1 MKKII
6 YTLTLIIGMS
16 LTSNA
21 QYGSIES
28 LAGPRLGMV
37 FMTPGLGADIIN
49 EGFDVAFEPDF
60 YGDEDY
66 IDPGSTGGAI
76 TSLYGWQWEMRFADG
91 GDITGIVEWVAL
103 VGGMEKGLF
112 LPSLSSLVGARTAS
126 GFEFAMGPNLS
137 LSGFGMVFGLGFNF
151 KAGDLNLPVNIAF
164 VPGIKRD
171 VERHYSN
178 SGPDGEWGTNDDVDV
193 HEEFATTTGSRFS
206 ITLGFNLGR

>member
-1 MKKII
+1 MKKITH
-6 YTLTLIIGMS
+6 TLTLILAICF
-16 LTSNA
+16 TSNA
-21 QYGSIES
+21 QNGQIES

-37 FMTPGLGADIIN
+37 FITPGIAADIMH
-49 EGFDVAFEPDF
+49 EGFGVDYEPDQS
-60 YGDEDY
+60 GDQDY
-66 IDPGSTGGAI
+66 IDPGSTGYAM

-112 LPSLSSLVGARTAS
+112 LPSVSSLVGARTAS

-137 LSGFGMVFGLGFNF
+137 LSGFGMVFGAGYNF

-164 VPGIKRD
+164 VPGVKRTID
-171 VERHYSN
+171 RRDYQLGTER
-178 SGPDGEWGTNDDVDV
+178 ELQ
-193 HEEFATTTGSRFS
+193 TTTGSRFS

>member
-1 MKKII
+1 MKKIT
-6 YTLTLIIGMS
+6 YTLTLILAICF
-16 LTSNA
+16 TSYA
-21 QYGSIES
+21 QYGQIES

-37 FMTPGLGADIIN
+37 FIAPGIAADIIH
-49 EGFDVAFEPDF
+49 EGFGVEYQPDQI
-60 YGDEDY
+60 GDQDY
-66 IDPGSTGGAI
+66 IDPGSTGYAM

-112 LPSLSSLVGARTAS
+112 LPSVSSLVGARTAS

-137 LSGFGMVFGLGFNF
+137 LSGFGMVFGAGYNF

-164 VPGIKRD
+164 VPGVKRTID
-171 VERHYSN
+171 RRDYQL
-178 SGPDGEWGTNDDVDV
+178 GT
-193 HEEFATTTGSRFS
+193 ETELQTTTGSRFS

>member
-1 MKKII
+1 MKKITH
-6 YTLTLIIGMS
+6 TLTLILAICF
-16 LTSNA
+16 TSNA
-21 QYGSIES
+21 QNSQIES

-37 FMTPGLGADIIN
+37 FIAPGIAADIIH
-49 EGFDVAFEPDF
+49 EGFGVEYEPDQI
-60 YGDEDY
+60 GDQDY
-66 IDPGSTGGAI
+66 IDPGSTGYAM

-112 LPSLSSLVGARTAS
+112 LPSVSSLVGARTAS

-137 LSGFGMVFGLGFNF
+137 LSGFGMVFGAGYNF

-164 VPGIKRD
+164 VPGVKRTI
-171 VERHYSN
+171 EREYMTAGN
-178 SGPDGEWGTNDDVDV
+178 VYMQ
-193 HEEFATTTGSRFS
+193 EEMETTTGSRFS

>member
-16 LTSNA
+16 LNANA

-37 FMTPGLGADIIN
+37 FMTPGLGADIVN
-49 EGFDVAFEPDF
+49 EGFGIEFGPDNPNDVL
-60 YGDEDY
+60 GEDY
-66 IDPGSTGGAI
+66 FDPGSTGGAI

-91 GDITGIVEWVAL
+91 GDITGIVEWIAL
-103 VGGMEKGLF
+103 VGGMEKGMF

-137 LSGFGMVFGLGFNF
+137 LSGFGMVFGLGYNF

-171 VERHYSN
+171 IERHIAVY
-178 SGPDGEWGTNDDVDV
+178 DGNGYQID
-193 HEEFATTTGSRFS
+193 HIEEDISTTTGSRFS